1 MTRHV
6 IQMSGGLGSFH
17 AANLVVQ
24 QYGKENVVLL
34 FADTL
39 WEHPDLY
46 RFLGQASEHLD
57 ITPTIVC
64 DGRNPFQVYFD
75 QHFLGNSRLAPCTKE
90 LKQKPC
96 RKWLEKNC
104 DPADT
109 ILYVG
114 LDAAEERRKPGV
126 VKGWAPW
133 RVEFP
138 LMDDKTWSKERM
150 KAECVKL
157 GIAIARM
164 YELGFSHNNCQGSCV
179 RAGQAQWLL
188 TLREFP
194 ERYALAEYEEQRFRE
209 EHGKDV
215 SILTETVNGVKRT
228 LTLRTLRLRA
238 EAGLIRRRSPRPAGR
253 RRKSVE
259 TVKTLPLFEM
269 GCPA

>member
-1 MTRHV
+1 VTRHV
-6 IQMSGGLGSFH
+6 IQMSGGLGSFW
-17 AANLVVQ
+17 AAVFAVLA
-24 QYGKENVVLL
+24 YGRENVVLL

-39 WEHPDLY
+39 WEHPDTY
-46 RFLGQASEHLD
+46 RFLGQASELLD
-57 ITPTIVC
+57 ITPIIVC
-64 DGRNPFQVYFD
+64 DGRDPFQVYFD
-75 QHFLGNSRLAPCTKE
+75 QHFLGNSRIAPCTKE

-96 RKWLEKNC
+96 RRWLEEHC

-114 LDAAEERRKPGV
+114 LDAAEERRMPGV

-138 LMDDKTWSKERM
+138 LMDDKTWDKKRM
-150 KAECVKL
+150 KTECAKL
-157 GIAIARM
+157 GIAIPRM

-194 ERYALAEYEEQRFRE
+194 ERYALAEHEEQRFRE

-215 SILTETVNGVKRT
+215 SILTETVDGVKRT

-238 EAGLIRRRSPRPAGR
+238 EVGLIRLLASGSVQRR
-253 RRKSVE
+253 RRKAMQTE
-259 TVKTLPLFEM
+259 PLFEM
-269 GCPA
+269 GCVA